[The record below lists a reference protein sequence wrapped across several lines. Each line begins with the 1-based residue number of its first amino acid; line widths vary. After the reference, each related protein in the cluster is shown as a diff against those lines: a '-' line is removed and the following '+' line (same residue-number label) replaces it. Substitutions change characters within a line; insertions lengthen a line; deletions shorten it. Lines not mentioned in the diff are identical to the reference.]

1 MHQRNAEPVL
11 YRHIKLDK
19 VTVLARVCQIADKIR
34 SAEARGDLEPSAARW
49 TQVLHICSLSALA
62 YGQRP
67 VDRLAVDAAYILAR
81 AHALQKL
88 HMGSALAAPF
98 AGLLVDRA
106 DTLRALSVRLG
117 TQSSVHL
124 GAIAQLRFLEEL
136 HVSADGVRVDW
147 PAVEPWA
154 LPRLRHLVWEH
165 HDGTFLARCALPAL
179 THLAVISAVAGRACG
194 EEIGAFLL
202 QRQLESL
209 QLTVG
214 EACFTEILPRACV
227 RSLDATSYRD
237 SRDLHIL
244 AHCLPPGVQMIT
256 VAGSINEPQYCWT
269 TLDTLLDAPTS
280 LTQIDFC
287 GLLARTHALLFQ
299 GFDHP
304 PPGIPPRRL
313 KSYTGGYVGLTIS
326 RDRQPNECALGQN
339 EWEAFCASFADY
351 ERRFQEQGTRLALCH
366 PPAEYWSMS

>member
-1 MHQRNAEPVL
+1 MHQRNAEPIL
-11 YRHIKLDK
+11 YRHIKLDTA
-19 VTVLARVCQIADKIR
+19 TVLARVCKIADKIS
-34 SAEARGDLEPSAARW
+34 SAEARGEPSAARW
-49 TQVLHICSLSALA
+49 IQALHLCSLSALT

-67 VDRLAVDAAYILAR
+67 VERVAVDAAYILAH

-88 HMGSALAAPF
+88 HMGSVLAKLF

-106 DTLRALSVRLG
+106 DTLRVLSLRLG

-154 LPRLRHLVWEH
+154 LPRLRRLVWEH
-165 HDGTFLARCALPAL
+165 HDGTFLARCAFPAL
-179 THLAVISAVAGRACG
+179 THLAVCSAVAGREYG
-194 EEIGAFLL
+194 EQIDAFLSR
-202 QRQLESL
+202 RQLQSL

-214 EACFTEILPRACV
+214 EACFAEILPRACV

-237 SRDLHIL
+237 SRDLHIF
-244 AHCLPPGVQMIT
+244 AHCLSPDIRTIT
-256 VAGSINEPQYCWT
+256 VIGSINEPQSCWT
-269 TLDTLLDAPTS
+269 TLDTFLDAPTS
-280 LTQIDFC
+280 LTQVNLC
-287 GLLARTHALLFQ
+287 GLLARTHVLSFQ
-299 GFDHP
+299 EAARP
-304 PPGIPPRRL
+304 PLRIPPRRL
-313 KSYTGGYVGLTIS
+313 KIYTGGYLGLTIS
-326 RDRQPNECALGQN
+326 RDRKPNECALGQN